1 MLYKEVFT
9 ENEPGRCNLLFG
21 LTTLN
26 ASKCASS
33 YRAPDVTGPLRKMT
47 LTPVFKKFTDY
58 SGIPGV
64 STPGAKRWLT
74 QGGGV
79 MRVAP
84 AGHCGPGGGSV
95 GSCWGLQGGPLRGGG
110 LGRAPD
116 GTAGPTKGKEGRGQA
131 EARGSAVR
139 SGRGRCGLRPLRR
152 SVRVA
157 SRLPPGSPALVPP
170 WRLLLQTRKPWG
182 PLLRKT
188 VPRTGTAATRGPHTE
203 VFAFSFRE
211 LTAAHVGGP
220 SPE

>member
-84 AGHCGPGGGSV
+84 AGHCGLGGGSV
-95 GSCWGLQGGPLRGGG
+95 GSRWGLQGDLSEEVGWGEL
-110 LGRAPD
+110 LTGRQVRL
-116 GTAGPTKGKEGRGQA
+116 KGRKEEGRQKQGGA
-131 EARGSAVR
+131 LSEAGEAVAACGP
-139 SGRGRCGLRPLRR
+139 SGGVLGLHHG
-152 SVRVA
+152 
-157 SRLPPGSPALVPP
+157 SRLGAQHLS
-170 WRLLLQTRKPWG
+170 RLGGCCWQTRKPWG